1 MKKKY
6 ILMGVAA
13 TLLVTAIA
21 GGSLAYFQ
29 ADGENVQQQINTKSL
44 SIDLIG
50 SGNENTKQSVLVAN
64 TMPGEQIEKNVKV
77 ENTADT
83 PLYTRVTIRK
93 YWGDFSNNNLTKDF
107 DKDTSKILIPTLENW
122 YISTG
127 EGDDE
132 TIVMYY
138 QDPIQPG
145 ESVDVMYSLE
155 VSPELNNTYA
165 NLGIG
170 LDVEA
175 EAVQAF
181 AAQDAILSEWGVW
194 AEIDGDHIVY
204 VEE

>member
-1 MKKKY
+1 
-6 ILMGVAA
+6 MGVAA

-132 TIVMYY
+132 TLVMYY

>member
-6 ILMGVAA
+6 IIMGVAA

>member
-64 TMPGEQIEKNVKV
+64 TMPGEQIEKNVRV

-93 YWGDFSNNNLTKDF
+93 YWGDFSNDNLTKDF

-132 TIVMYY
+132 TLVMYY

>member
-132 TIVMYY
+132 TLVMYY

>member
-77 ENTADT
+77 EK
-83 PLYTRVTIRK
+83 RG
-93 YWGDFSNNNLTKDF
+93 W
-107 DKDTSKILIPTLENW
+107 
-122 YISTG
+122 
-127 EGDDE
+127 
-132 TIVMYY
+132 M
-138 QDPIQPG
+138 
-145 ESVDVMYSLE
+145 
-155 VSPELNNTYA
+155 
-165 NLGIG
+165 
-170 LDVEA
+170 
-175 EAVQAF
+175 
-181 AAQDAILSEWGVW
+181 AICG
-194 AEIDGDHIVY
+194 HN
-204 VEE
+204 

>member
-1 MKKKY
+1 
-6 ILMGVAA
+6 
-13 TLLVTAIA
+13 
-21 GGSLAYFQ
+21 
-29 ADGENVQQQINTKSL
+29 
-44 SIDLIG
+44 
-50 SGNENTKQSVLVAN
+50 
-64 TMPGEQIEKNVKV
+64 MPGEQIEKNVKV

-93 YWGDFSNNNLTKDF
+93 YWGDFSNNNLTKVF

-132 TIVMYY
+132 TLVMYY

>member
-93 YWGDFSNNNLTKDF
+93 YWGDFSNDNLTKDF

-132 TIVMYY
+132 TLVMYY